1 MRISFLHILRNFLS
15 HWLCSRQLSMLLPC
29 VDVLSLS
36 LSLSLLSS
44 NILNVNFFRL
54 QQRWVTN
61 VPFKDSNDVKFTC
74 WKLYIEY
81 KPFYILFG
89 VEYLDIIGYHRNRLI
104 VFLVMIYI
112 VYFIRNI
119 PIVLNW
125 FRLFYTSI
133 KNSYFW
139 IRGSFES
146 KRINMSVMYIQNNKM
161 NKPGKFP

>member
-29 VDVLSLS
+29 VDVLSLSLS

-74 WKLYIEY
+74 WKRYINY
-81 KPFYILFG
+81 KPLYILFG

-104 VFLVMIYI
+104 VFLVMTYI
-112 VYFIRNI
+112 VYFIMNI

-125 FRLFYTSI
+125 FRVSTLLL
-133 KNSYFW
+133 K
-139 IRGSFES
+139 IRIFEYVDPLS
-146 KRINMSVMYIQNNKM
+146 PNV
-161 NKPGKFP
+161 